1 VVILKKFLSDLGF
14 FPKELIYLLERLNL
28 HPLFSTLNRND
39 IDQLTQIYDSMSKSY
54 RDNYPIGK

>member
-1 VVILKKFLSDLGF
+1 VILKKFLSDLGF